1 MSLLQLLNLHPKR
14 SQKNNGDVAY
24 KTLLGDNRLEIFRHT
39 KTVKH
44 TRIWIWKTTHQI
56 SDIQALTYD
65 YQEQRGEHVRRDLF
79 IIGYRLKNGSE
90 PTVFKM
96 NGEQS
101 SRRLISD
108 LKNDLRKSI
117 DRKKYL

>member
-1 MSLLQLLNLHPKR
+1 MSLLQLLNLHPR
-14 SQKNNGDVAY
+14 RNQKSNGDVVY
-24 KTLLGDNRLEIFRHT
+24 KTLLGDNRLEISRHT
-39 KTVKH
+39 NTVKH
-44 TRIWIWKTTHQI
+44 TRIWIWKTTHQL

-79 IIGYRLKNGSE
+79 IIGYRLKNESE

-108 LKNDLRKSI
+108 LKNDFMKSI

>member
-1 MSLLQLLNLHPKR
+1 M
-14 SQKNNGDVAY
+14 
-24 KTLLGDNRLEIFRHT
+24 
-39 KTVKH
+39 
-44 TRIWIWKTTHQI
+44 
-56 SDIQALTYD
+56 
-65 YQEQRGEHVRRDLF
+65 RRDLF